1 MRSSFGEEV
10 LKIVAVLGVPHAT
23 TSVLSLTKYEG
34 AVQRVDVLSQC

>member
-1 MRSSFGEEV
+1 MRPSFSEEV
-10 LKIVAVLGVPHAT
+10 LKIVGVLGLRHAT